1 MKSIFKS
8 IISIILLILICI
20 VLLVVS
26 AFAIDSCIDS
36 PSVLHIVYAIM
47 VLLHLLAYIGL
58 SIFVGWLCMKEC
70 EDFDKR
76 IEALE
81 DKNESKI

>member
-8 IISIILLILICI
+8 IISIILLILLCI
-20 VLLVVS
+20 VMLVVS
-26 AFAIDSCIDS
+26 AFAIDSCIDD
-36 PSVLHIVYAIM
+36 PSATHIVSAIM
-47 VLLHLLAYIGL
+47 SLLNLLWGIGM
-58 SIFVGWLCMKEC
+58 SVSVGCLCMKEC

-81 DKNESKI
+81 DKNERL

>member
-8 IISIILLILICI
+8 IISIILLILLCI
-20 VLLVVS
+20 VMLVVS
-26 AFAIDSCIDS
+26 AFAIDSCIDD
-36 PSVLHIVYAIM
+36 PSATHIVSAIM
-47 VLLHLLAYIGL
+47 ALLNVLANIGL
-58 SIFVGWLCMKEC
+58 SIFVGWLCMKDC

-81 DKNESKI
+81 DKNERL